1 MSDFRLWSDFRLS
14 TLDRTEKERLT
25 SDFGVGR
32 SWFCSVFGG
41 FWVNFGRF
49 SGCPGI
55 RSGSRRFLGIRSGAL
70 YCRFCGFSC
79 LGGYLYHQQQKR
91 LTEPQNS
98 RRRRTQKQPRRST
111 PERSQKKSRQRSDR
125 QRLLYLLCLFQD
137 LGQDHERQNQHTQN
151 SQFYTSLKARYAV
164 RVGFPPSY
172 RRIAESKQKCFIH

>member
-32 SWFCSVFGG
+32 SWFLLG
-41 FWVNFGRF
+41 FWWILGQFWAVFRL
-49 SGCPGI
+49 SGHPLRI
-55 RSGSRRFLGIRSGAL
+55 SAVLGIRSGAL

-79 LGGYLYHQQQKR
+79 LDGYLYHQRQKR
-91 LTEPQNS
+91 LTESQNS
-98 RRRRTQKQPRRST
+98 RHRRTQKQPRRST

-151 SQFYTSLKARYAV
+151 SQFFT
-164 RVGFPPSY
+164 PP
-172 RRIAESKQKCFIH
+172 